1 MNLYTRRV
9 GVSIWLFL
17 HRFRILR
24 QRPGRDNRA
33 QAVHLYSLSENSDL
47 AHIPEAFYRR
57 RQPGSGLIECASV
70 SPSILPRMSR
80 LNPRQQEAVN
90 YVGGPL
96 LVLAGAGS
104 GKTSVITRKIA
115 HLVQKCGIQARH
127 IVAMTFTNKAA
138 REMKERVG
146 TLLKGSEARG
156 LTVSTFHNLGMN
168 IIRKEYAALGYKPGF
183 SIFDDGD
190 IKALLTDIMQKEY
203 AGDDGADEIKN
214 YIDSWKND
222 LILPDEALAGAR
234 GPKEQTAAIVYLHY
248 QRTLK
253 AYNAVDFNDLILLP
267 VKLFQEHKDILEK
280 WQNRIRYLLVDEY
293 QDTNSSQYLLVKL
306 LVGMRNQI
314 TVVGDDDQS
323 IYAWRGARPENLM
336 LLKEDYP
343 SLKVV
348 MLEQNY
354 RSTSRILKCANTLIA
369 NNPHAFEKQLWSEM
383 GMGDEIRVIRTRN
396 EDAECERVA
405 LEILTEHLRT
415 ERPYSDF
422 AILYRGN
429 YQAKLMELKLQHHQI
444 PYRLSGGTSFF
455 ARQEVKDLM
464 SYFRLLV
471 NPDDDNAF
479 LRVINVP
486 RREIGSTT
494 LEKLGNYATERK
506 ISMYAAT
513 DEIGLGEHL
522 DSRYTERLARF
533 KRWMDGVRQQCAQS
547 DPIAALRSM
556 IMDIDYEQWLRQN
569 ASSDKVAEARMGN
582 VWFLV
587 EALKNTLEKD
597 EDGEMTIEEA
607 IGKLV
612 LRDMLE
618 RQQEEEDGAEGVQM
632 MTMHASKGL
641 EFPSVYIIGFE
652 EEILPHRSSIEA
664 DSIEEERRLAYVG
677 ITRAKRNLALTFAA
691 KRKQYG
697 EIIDCTPS
705 RFLDELP
712 QEDLV
717 WEGQEDAPVEVKA
730 ARGNDA
736 LANMRAMLKK

>member
-1 MNLYTRRV
+1 
-9 GVSIWLFL
+9 
-17 HRFRILR
+17 
-24 QRPGRDNRA
+24 
-33 QAVHLYSLSENSDL
+33 
-47 AHIPEAFYRR
+47 
-57 RQPGSGLIECASV
+57 
-70 SPSILPRMSR
+70 MSR

-90 YVGGPL
+90 YVGGPM

-115 HLVQKCGIQARH
+115 YLIQQCGIRAQY
-127 IVAMTFTNKAA
+127 IVAVTFTNKAA
-138 REMKERVG
+138 REMKERVSS
-146 TLLKGSEARG
+146 LLRGGEGRG
-156 LTVSTFHNLGMN
+156 LTVSTFHNLGLN
-168 IIRKEYAALGYKPGF
+168 IIRKEYAKLGYKPGF
-183 SIFDDGD
+183 SIFDESD

-203 AGDDGADEIKN
+203 AGDDGVDEIKG
-214 YIDSWKND
+214 YIGNWKND
-222 LILPDEALAGAR
+222 LIAPEEALANAR
-234 GPKEQTAAIVYLHY
+234 NPKEQTAAIVYTHY

-253 AYNAVDFNDLILLP
+253 AYNAVDFDDLIMQP
-267 VKLFQEHKDILEK
+267 VKLFQNHPDVLEK
-280 WQNRIRYLLVDEY
+280 WRNKVRYMLVDEY
-293 QDTNSSQYLLVKL
+293 QDTNASQYLLVKL
-306 LVGMRNQI
+306 LVQERAHF

-336 LLKEDYP
+336 QLKEDFP

-354 RSTSRILKCANTLIA
+354 RSTSRILKCANVLIA

-383 GMGDEIRVIRTRN
+383 GHGDAIRVIRCRN
-396 EDAECERVA
+396 EEAEAERVA
-405 LEILTEHLRT
+405 IEILTLHLKT

-429 YQAKLMELKLQHHQI
+429 YQAKLIELKLQHHQI

-494 LEKLGNYATERK
+494 LEKLGNYATARK
-506 ISMYAAT
+506 ISMYSAC
-513 DEIGLGEHL
+513 DEMGLGEHL
-522 DSRYTERLARF
+522 DSRFTDRLSRF
-533 KRWMDGVRQQCAQS
+533 KRYMDTLRQQCAQN

-556 IMDIDYEQWLRQN
+556 VMDIDYETWVRSQT
-569 ASSDKVAEARMGN
+569 SSDKAADFRMGN
-582 VWFLV
+582 VWFLID
-587 EALKNTLEKD
+587 ALKNTLEKD
-597 EDGEMTIEEA
+597 EEGDMTIEEA
-607 IGKLV
+607 IAKLV

-618 RQQEEEDGAEGVQM
+618 RQQEEEEGAEGVQM
-632 MTMHASKGL
+632 MTLHASKGL
-641 EFPSVYIIGFE
+641 EFPYVFILGME

-664 DSIEEERRLAYVG
+664 DTIEEERRLAYVG
-677 ITRAKRNLALTFAA
+677 ITRARQNLAMTFAA

-697 EIIDCTPS
+697 EIIDCMPS

-712 QEDLV
+712 QEDLE
-717 WEGQEDAPVEVKA
+717 WEGQEDAPAEVKA

-736 LANMRAMLKK
+736 LAAMRAMLKR

>member
-1 MNLYTRRV
+1 
-9 GVSIWLFL
+9 
-17 HRFRILR
+17 
-24 QRPGRDNRA
+24 
-33 QAVHLYSLSENSDL
+33 
-47 AHIPEAFYRR
+47 
-57 RQPGSGLIECASV
+57 
-70 SPSILPRMSR
+70 MSR

-115 HLVQKCGIQARH
+115 HLVQNCGIRAQH

-146 TLLKGSEARG
+146 TLLRGSEGKG

-183 SIFDDGD
+183 SIFDEGD

-214 YIDSWKND
+214 YIGSWKND
-222 LILPDEALAGAR
+222 LILPEAALANAR
-234 GPKEQTAAIVYLHY
+234 NPKEQTAAIVYLHY

-253 AYNAVDFNDLILLP
+253 AYNAVDFDDLILLP
-267 VKLFQEHKDILEK
+267 VKLFQDHPEILEK

-293 QDTNSSQYLLVKL
+293 QDTNASQYLLVKL
-306 LVGMRNQI
+306 LVGLRNQF

-336 LLKEDYP
+336 LLKDDYP

-354 RSTSRILKCANTLIA
+354 RSTSRILKCANVLIA

-383 GMGDEIRVIRTRN
+383 GHGDEIRVIRCKN
-396 EDAECERVA
+396 EETECERVA
-405 LEILTEHLRT
+405 MEILTEHLRT

-506 ISMYAAT
+506 ISMYAAC
-513 DEIGLGEHL
+513 DEVGLGAHL
-522 DSRYTERLARF
+522 DSRYGERLQRF
-533 KRWMDGVRQQCAQS
+533 KRWMDGIRQQCAQNE
-547 DPIAALRSM
+547 PIAVLRSM
-556 IMDIDYEQWLRQN
+556 VMDIDYENWLRQN
-569 ASSDKVAEARMGN
+569 ASSDKVADARMGN

-587 EALKNTLEKD
+587 DALKNTLERD
-597 EDGEMTIEEA
+597 EDGDMTIEEA

-618 RQQEEEDGAEGVQM
+618 RQQEEEEGAEGVQM
-632 MTMHASKGL
+632 LTLHASKGL
-641 EFPSVYIIGFE
+641 EFPSVFIIGVE

-664 DSIEEERRLAYVG
+664 DTIEEERRLAYVG
-677 ITRAKRNLALTFAA
+677 ITRARKNLTMTFAA

-697 EIIDCTPS
+697 EIIDCSPS

-712 QEDLV
+712 PEDLV
-717 WEGQEDAPVEVKA
+717 WHGQDDAPVEVKA

-736 LANMRAMLKK
+736 LANMRAMLKRPAAE

>member
-1 MNLYTRRV
+1 M
-9 GVSIWLFL
+9 
-17 HRFRILR
+17 
-24 QRPGRDNRA
+24 
-33 QAVHLYSLSENSDL
+33 
-47 AHIPEAFYRR
+47 
-57 RQPGSGLIECASV
+57 
-70 SPSILPRMSR
+70 
-80 LNPRQQEAVN
+80 N
-90 YVGGPL
+90 YVGGPM

-115 HLVQKCGIQARH
+115 YLIQQCGIRAQY
-127 IVAMTFTNKAA
+127 IVAVTFTNKAA

-146 TLLKGSEARG
+146 SLLRGGEGKG
-156 LTVSTFHNLGMN
+156 LTVSTFHNLGLN
-168 IIRKEYAALGYKPGF
+168 IIRKEYARLGYKPGF
-183 SIFDDGD
+183 SIFDEGD

-203 AGDDGADEIKN
+203 AGDDGVDEIKH
-214 YIDSWKND
+214 YIGNWKND
-222 LILPDEALAGAR
+222 LILPDQALAEAR
-234 GPKEQTAAIVYLHY
+234 NPKEQTAAIVYTHY

-253 AYNAVDFNDLILLP
+253 AYNAVDFDDLILQP
-267 VKLFQEHKDILEK
+267 VKLFQDHPEVLEK
-280 WQNRIRYLLVDEY
+280 WRNKVRYMLVDEY
-293 QDTNSSQYLLVKL
+293 QDTNASQYLLVKM
-306 LVGMRNQI
+306 LVQERAHF

-336 LLKEDYP
+336 QLKEDFP

-354 RSTSRILKCANTLIA
+354 RSTSRILKCANVLIA

-383 GMGDEIRVIRTRN
+383 GHGDPIRVIRCRN
-396 EDAECERVA
+396 EEAEAERVA
-405 LEILTEHLRT
+405 VEILTLHLKT
-415 ERPYSDF
+415 QRPYSDF

-429 YQAKLMELKLQHHQI
+429 YQAKLIELKLQHHQI

-455 ARQEVKDLM
+455 SRQEVKDLM

-494 LEKLGNYATERK
+494 LEKLGNYATARK
-506 ISMYAAT
+506 ISMYAAC

-522 DSRYTERLARF
+522 DTRFTERLARF
-533 KRWMDGVRQQCAQS
+533 KRYMDDLRQQCAQN

-556 IMDIDYEQWLRQN
+556 VMDIDYETWVRSQT
-569 ASSDKVAEARMGN
+569 SSDKAADFRMGN
-582 VWFLV
+582 VWFLID
-587 EALKNTLEKD
+587 ALKNTLEKD
-597 EDGEMTIEEA
+597 EDGDMTIEQA
-607 IGKLV
+607 IAKLV

-618 RQQEEEDGAEGVQM
+618 RQQEEEEGAEGVQM
-632 MTMHASKGL
+632 MTLHASKGL
-641 EFPSVYIIGFE
+641 EFPYVFILGME

-664 DSIEEERRLAYVG
+664 DTIEEERRLAYVG
-677 ITRAKRNLALTFAA
+677 ITRARQNLAMTFAA

-697 EIIDCTPS
+697 EIIECLPS

-712 QEDLV
+712 PEDLE

-736 LANMRAMLKK
+736 LAAMRAMLKR

>member
-1 MNLYTRRV
+1 
-9 GVSIWLFL
+9 
-17 HRFRILR
+17 
-24 QRPGRDNRA
+24 
-33 QAVHLYSLSENSDL
+33 
-47 AHIPEAFYRR
+47 
-57 RQPGSGLIECASV
+57 
-70 SPSILPRMSR
+70 MSR

-90 YVGGPL
+90 YVGGPM

-115 HLVQKCGIQARH
+115 YLIQQCGIRAQY
-127 IVAMTFTNKAA
+127 IVAVTFTNKAA
-138 REMKERVG
+138 REMKERVSS
-146 TLLKGSEARG
+146 LLRGGEGRG
-156 LTVSTFHNLGMN
+156 LTVSTFHNLGLN
-168 IIRKEYAALGYKPGF
+168 IIRKEYAKLGYKPGF
-183 SIFDDGD
+183 SIFDEGD

-203 AGDDGADEIKN
+203 AGDDGVDEIKG
-214 YIDSWKND
+214 YIGSWKND
-222 LILPDEALAGAR
+222 LIIPEEALANAR
-234 GPKEQTAAIVYLHY
+234 NPKEQTAAIVYTHY

-253 AYNAVDFNDLILLP
+253 AYNAVDFDDLIMQP
-267 VKLFQEHKDILEK
+267 VKLFQNHPEVLEK
-280 WQNRIRYLLVDEY
+280 WRNKVRYMLVDEY
-293 QDTNSSQYLLVKL
+293 QDTNASQYLLVKL
-306 LVGMRNQI
+306 LVQERAHF

-336 LLKEDYP
+336 QLKDDFP

-354 RSTSRILKCANTLIA
+354 RSTSRILKCANVLIA
-369 NNPHAFEKQLWSEM
+369 NNPHAFEKQLWSDM
-383 GMGDEIRVIRTRN
+383 GHGDAIRVIRCRN
-396 EDAECERVA
+396 EEAEAERVA
-405 LEILTEHLRT
+405 MEILTLHLKT
-415 ERPYSDF
+415 QRPYSDF

-429 YQAKLMELKLQHHQI
+429 YQAKLIELKLQHHQI

-494 LEKLGNYATERK
+494 LEKLGNYATTRK
-506 ISMYAAT
+506 ISMYTAC
-513 DEIGLGEHL
+513 DEMGLGEHL
-522 DSRYTERLARF
+522 DSRFTDRLSRF
-533 KRWMDGVRQQCAQS
+533 KRYMDNLRMQCAQN

-556 IMDIDYEQWLRQN
+556 VMDIDYETWVRGQT
-569 ASSDKVAEARMGN
+569 SSDKAADFRMGN
-582 VWFLV
+582 VWFLID
-587 EALKNTLEKD
+587 ALKNTLEKD

-607 IGKLV
+607 IAKLV

-618 RQQEEEDGAEGVQM
+618 RQQEEEEGADGVQM
-632 MTMHASKGL
+632 MTLHASKGL
-641 EFPSVYIIGFE
+641 EFPYVFILGME

-664 DSIEEERRLAYVG
+664 DTIEEERRLAYVG
-677 ITRAKRNLALTFAA
+677 ITRARQNLAMTFAA

-697 EIIDCTPS
+697 EIIECMPS

-712 QEDLV
+712 QEDLE

-736 LANMRAMLKK
+736 LAAMRAMLKK

>member
-1 MNLYTRRV
+1 
-9 GVSIWLFL
+9 
-17 HRFRILR
+17 
-24 QRPGRDNRA
+24 
-33 QAVHLYSLSENSDL
+33 
-47 AHIPEAFYRR
+47 
-57 RQPGSGLIECASV
+57 
-70 SPSILPRMSR
+70 MSR

-90 YVGGPL
+90 YVGGPM

-115 HLVQKCGIQARH
+115 YLIQQCGIRAQY
-127 IVAMTFTNKAA
+127 IVAVTFTNKAA
-138 REMKERVG
+138 REMKERVSS
-146 TLLKGSEARG
+146 LLRGGEGRG
-156 LTVSTFHNLGMN
+156 LTVSTFHNLGLN
-168 IIRKEYAALGYKPGF
+168 IIRKEYAKLGYKPGF
-183 SIFDDGD
+183 SIFDEGD

-203 AGDDGADEIKN
+203 AGDDGVDEIKG
-214 YIDSWKND
+214 YIGSWKND
-222 LILPDEALAGAR
+222 LIIPEEALANAR
-234 GPKEQTAAIVYLHY
+234 NPKEQTAAIVYTHY

-253 AYNAVDFNDLILLP
+253 AYNAVDFDDLIMQP
-267 VKLFQEHKDILEK
+267 VKLFQNHPEVLEK
-280 WQNRIRYLLVDEY
+280 WRNKVRYMLVDEY
-293 QDTNSSQYLLVKL
+293 QDTNASQYLLVKL
-306 LVGMRNQI
+306 LVQERAHF

-336 LLKEDYP
+336 QLKDDFP

-354 RSTSRILKCANTLIA
+354 RSTSRILKCANVLIA

-383 GMGDEIRVIRTRN
+383 GHGDAIRVIRCRN
-396 EDAECERVA
+396 EETEAERVA
-405 LEILTEHLRT
+405 MEILTLHLKT
-415 ERPYSDF
+415 QRPYSDF

-429 YQAKLMELKLQHHQI
+429 YQAKLIELKLQHHQI

-494 LEKLGNYATERK
+494 LEKLGNYATSRK
-506 ISMYAAT
+506 ISMYTAC
-513 DEIGLGEHL
+513 DEMGLGEHL
-522 DSRYTERLARF
+522 DSRFTDRLSRF
-533 KRWMDGVRQQCAQS
+533 KRYMDNLRQQCAQN

-556 IMDIDYEQWLRQN
+556 VMDIDYETWVRQQT
-569 ASSDKVAEARMGN
+569 SSDKAADFRMGN
-582 VWFLV
+582 VWFLID
-587 EALKNTLEKD
+587 ALKNTLEKD
-597 EDGEMTIEEA
+597 EEGEMTIEEA
-607 IGKLV
+607 IAKLV

-618 RQQEEEDGAEGVQM
+618 RQQEEEEGADGVQM
-632 MTMHASKGL
+632 MTLHASKGL
-641 EFPSVYIIGFE
+641 EFPYVFILGME

-664 DSIEEERRLAYVG
+664 DTIEEERRLAYVG
-677 ITRAKRNLALTFAA
+677 ITRARQNLAMTFAA

-697 EIIDCTPS
+697 EIIECMPS

-712 QEDLV
+712 QEDLE

-736 LANMRAMLKK
+736 LAAMRAMLKK

>member
-1 MNLYTRRV
+1 
-9 GVSIWLFL
+9 
-17 HRFRILR
+17 
-24 QRPGRDNRA
+24 
-33 QAVHLYSLSENSDL
+33 
-47 AHIPEAFYRR
+47 
-57 RQPGSGLIECASV
+57 
-70 SPSILPRMSR
+70 MSR
-80 LNPRQQEAVN
+80 LNPRQQEAVT

-115 HLVQKCGIQARH
+115 YLIQQCGIQARH

-146 TLLKGSEARG
+146 SLLRGAEGKG
-156 LTVSTFHNLGMN
+156 LTVSTFHNLGLN
-168 IIRKEYAALGYKPGF
+168 IIRKEHARLGYKPGF
-183 SIFDDGD
+183 SIFDEGD

-203 AGDDGADEIKN
+203 AGDDGVDEIKN
-214 YIDSWKND
+214 YIGTWKND
-222 LILPDEALAGAR
+222 LILPQEALDKAR
-234 GPKEQTAAIVYLHY
+234 TPKEQTAAVVYLHY

-253 AYNAVDFNDLILLP
+253 AYNAVDFDDLILLP
-267 VKLFQEHKDILEK
+267 VKLFQEHPDLLEK

-293 QDTNSSQYLLVKL
+293 QDTNASQYLLVKL
-306 LVGMRNQI
+306 LVGMRNQF

-336 LLKEDYP
+336 QLKEDYP

-354 RSTSRILKCANTLIA
+354 RSTSRILKCANVLIA
-369 NNPHAFEKQLWSEM
+369 NNPHVFDKQLWSEM
-383 GMGDEIRVIRTRN
+383 GHGDEIRVIRCRN
-396 EDAECERVA
+396 EETEAERVA
-405 LEILTEHLRT
+405 MEILTLHLKT
-415 ERPYSDF
+415 GRPYSDF

-429 YQAKLMELKLQHHQI
+429 YQSRLMELKLQHHQI

-486 RREIGSTT
+486 RREIGSAT
-494 LEKLGNYATERK
+494 LEKLSHYAGERNL
-506 ISMYAAT
+506 SLYEAAG
-513 DEIGLGEHL
+513 ELGLAQHL
-522 DSRYTERLARF
+522 DSRYCERLARF
-533 KRWMDGVRQQCAQS
+533 TRWMDGVRQQCAQH

-556 IMDIDYEQWLRQN
+556 VMDLDYENWLRQN
-569 ASSDKVAEARMGN
+569 ASSDKVAEVRMGN

-618 RQQEEEDGAEGVQM
+618 RQQEEEEGAEGVQM
-632 MTMHASKGL
+632 LTLHASKGL
-641 EFPSVYIIGFE
+641 EFPHVFIIGVE

-664 DSIEEERRLAYVG
+664 DTIEEERRLAYVG
-677 ITRAKRNLALTFAA
+677 ITRARQNLVMTFAA

-705 RFLDELP
+705 RFLAELP
-712 QEDLV
+712 QDDLA
-717 WEGQEDAPVEVKA
+717 WEGQEDAPVEAKA
-730 ARGNDA
+730 ARGKNA
-736 LANMRAMLKK
+736 LADIRAMLKR

>member
-1 MNLYTRRV
+1 
-9 GVSIWLFL
+9 
-17 HRFRILR
+17 
-24 QRPGRDNRA
+24 
-33 QAVHLYSLSENSDL
+33 
-47 AHIPEAFYRR
+47 
-57 RQPGSGLIECASV
+57 
-70 SPSILPRMSR
+70 MSR

-90 YVGGPL
+90 YVGGPM

-115 HLVQKCGIQARH
+115 YLIQQCGIRAQY
-127 IVAMTFTNKAA
+127 IVAVTFTNKAA
-138 REMKERVG
+138 REMKERVSS
-146 TLLKGSEARG
+146 LLRGGEGRG
-156 LTVSTFHNLGMN
+156 LTVSTFHNLGLN
-168 IIRKEYAALGYKPGF
+168 IIRKEYAKLGYKPGF
-183 SIFDDGD
+183 SIFDEGD

-203 AGDDGADEIKN
+203 AGDDGVDEIKG
-214 YIDSWKND
+214 YIGNWKND
-222 LILPDEALAGAR
+222 LILPEEALENAR
-234 GPKEQTAAIVYLHY
+234 NPKEQTAAIVYTHY

-253 AYNAVDFNDLILLP
+253 AYNAVDFDDLIMQP
-267 VKLFQEHKDILEK
+267 VKLFQNHPEVLEK
-280 WQNRIRYLLVDEY
+280 WRNRVRYMLVDEY
-293 QDTNSSQYLLVKL
+293 QDTNASQYLLVKL
-306 LVGMRNQI
+306 LVQERAHF

-336 LLKEDYP
+336 QLKEDFP

-354 RSTSRILKCANTLIA
+354 RSTSRILKCANILIA

-383 GMGDEIRVIRTRN
+383 GHGDPIRVIRCRN
-396 EDAECERVA
+396 EDAEAERVA
-405 LEILTEHLRT
+405 VEILTLHLKT
-415 ERPYSDF
+415 GRPYSDF

-429 YQAKLMELKLQHHQI
+429 YQAKLIELKLQHHQV

-494 LEKLGNYATERK
+494 LEKLGNYATARK
-506 ISMYAAT
+506 ISMYAAC

-522 DSRYTERLARF
+522 DSRYTERLSRF
-533 KRWMDGVRQQCAQS
+533 KHYMDNLRQQCAQN

-556 IMDIDYEQWLRQN
+556 VMDIDYETWVRSQT
-569 ASSDKVAEARMGN
+569 SSDKAADFRMGN
-582 VWFLV
+582 VWFLID
-587 EALKNTLEKD
+587 ALKNTLEKD
-597 EDGEMTIEEA
+597 EDGDMTIEEA
-607 IGKLV
+607 IAKLV

-618 RQQEEEDGAEGVQM
+618 RQQEEEEGAEGVQM
-632 MTMHASKGL
+632 MTLHASKGL
-641 EFPSVYIIGFE
+641 EFPYVFIMGVE

-664 DSIEEERRLAYVG
+664 DTIEEERRLAYVG
-677 ITRAKRNLALTFAA
+677 ITRARQNLAMTFAA

-697 EIIDCTPS
+697 EIIECMPS

-712 QEDLV
+712 QEDLQ
-717 WEGQEDAPVEVKA
+717 WEGQEDAPAEVKA

-736 LANMRAMLKK
+736 LAAMRAMLKK